1 MLAAP
6 ICKLAWCITPRLLKG
21 FCRGNRPAS
30 CFYYED
36 DYQRRTDDVFRLGI
50 GVVIGW
56 LAYEAFQK
64 DKDKM
69 SDIVKSCVSKSV
81 EAIKNVQLVQKT
93 DEDKETCTTTNQK

>member
-1 MLAAP
+1 M
-6 ICKLAWCITPRLLKG
+6 
-21 FCRGNRPAS
+21 
-30 CFYYED
+30 
-36 DYQRRTDDVFRLGI
+36 FRLGI

-69 SDIVKSCVSKSV
+69 SDIVKSCVSKSG

>member
-1 MLAAP
+1 M
-6 ICKLAWCITPRLLKG
+6 
-21 FCRGNRPAS
+21 
-30 CFYYED
+30 
-36 DYQRRTDDVFRLGI
+36 FRLGI

-81 EAIKNVQLVQKT
+81 EVIKNAQLVEKK